1 MSGSKVGGIT
11 KMKKGFF
18 FLPISAIV
26 LCVLFNNTCIAQ
38 NCGTDYAI
46 AEGESLTDIARKVY
60 GSPSEWTM
68 IYYANQDRLGPNVS
82 LLVPGTAIRLPCL
95 TRPQDSGK
103 TPTRVSTPDEKF
115 AISPML
121 KKIAFLTADNFS
133 PFTDRSL
140 PEGGLTTNLISAGMT
155 LIKNQPNSGFD
166 YDISW
171 VNDWSS
177 HLEPLLSSK
186 AFDVGFPWS
195 RPDCEHPDEL
205 DVNGRLR
212 CGKFLFSDPLYE
224 NVTSVFVMKDSA
236 IAFNQDEEILGK
248 NLCRPK
254 GHFTYLFDKGGR
266 HWLKEKKITL
276 IQPQIVE
283 DCFRLLESGKV
294 DAVVVSD
301 FVGRAAA
308 ASVRM
313 TEKIKILQRPMS
325 IDSFHAIVFKTHP
338 NASSILYYINSS
350 LAKLRERG
358 DFDKIVDAQISAF
371 WEAQEKNNTSSQ
383 TQVKR

>member
-1 MSGSKVGGIT
+1 MKREFCFLSLSGVSLCI
-11 KMKKGFF
+11 
-18 FLPISAIV
+18 LLNSAC
-26 LCVLFNNTCIAQ
+26 LAQ

-46 AEGESLTDIARKVY
+46 VKGESLTDIARRVY
-60 GSPSEWTM
+60 GSPSDWTM
-68 IYYANQDRLGPNVS
+68 IYYANQDRLDLNAA
-82 LLVPGTAIRLPCL
+82 LLVPGTVIRLPCL
-95 TRPQDSGK
+95 TRPRDSAK
-103 TPTRVSTPDEKF
+103 ASAKVAKPDEKF

-133 PFTDRSL
+133 PYTDRSL
-140 PEGGLTTNLISAGMT
+140 PEGGLTTNLISAGMK

-177 HLEPLLSSK
+177 HLDPLLSSK

-205 DVNGRLR
+205 DANGKLR
-212 CGKFLFSDPLYE
+212 CSKFFFSDPLYE
-224 NVTSVFVMKDSA
+224 NVTSVFVMKDSP

-276 IQPQIVE
+276 TQPQIVE

-308 ASVRM
+308 ASIKL
-313 TEKIKILQRPMS
+313 TDKIKILQRPMS
-325 IDSFHAIVFKTHP
+325 IDSFHAIVFKAHP

-358 DFDKIVDAQISAF
+358 DFDKIVDTQISSF
-371 WEAQEKNNTSSQ
+371 WEAQEKNNASSKSQ
-383 TQVKR
+383 GKR